1 MFTIR
6 LQTAVDLMLPEKT
19 NNYQSDSQD
28 LLAEGGVEHQN
39 QSDPLLSKSAGQ
51 SNHIPVVLMVVN
63 ILAFDK
69 IQQ

>member
-39 QSDPLLSKSAGQ
+39 QSDPLLQANPITYQ
-51 SNHIPVVLMVVN
+51 LC
-63 ILAFDK
+63 LW
-69 IQQ
+69 